1 MSHGI
6 RISPVPELI
15 EEITAASNH
24 RKALVKARTNLTLQL
39 KAKARGLARTR
50 VQDTGEVISDTTGV
64 VSPEAIAAA
73 EAAYPALSAAR
84 DILKAPIAE
93 LEKEIK
99 SLVHRLPV
107 WYWAASMRG
116 IGEVSLGAIIAGAG
130 DLAEYRNEAALWKR
144 FGLGLV
150 VHEGKSV
157 CQRRSTDPQL
167 AQVMGY
173 SPHRRALMHSIGAT
187 MVRTGGPYAEY
198 YRDQKIKILERYPGL
213 SRVHLHKRAL
223 RKMEKKFLSD
233 LYHEWC
239 LST

>member
-1 MSHGI
+1 MRHGNE
-6 RISPVPELI
+6 ISPIRGLI
-15 EEITAASNH
+15 EGITALSNH
-24 RKALVKARTNLTLQL
+24 RRALVKARTNLTLQI
-39 KAKARGLARTR
+39 KAKAHSLVHARAR
-50 VQDTGEVISDTTGV
+50 DAGEMISSV
-64 VSPEAIAAA
+64 AEAVPPAAIAAA

-84 DILKAPIAE
+84 DVLKAPIAE

-99 SLVHRLPV
+99 GLIHRLPV